1 MGCTMTN
8 SISTVYIVTGVNR
21 GVSYQEEFYSLSDA
35 RDYFDELVFLH
46 KDIQIVLNKVTVLA
60 HKGIV

>member
-1 MGCTMTN
+1 MGCMMTN
-8 SISTVYIVTGVNR
+8 SISTVYIVSGVNL